1 MNPTAMQVLKD
12 NSIEHLRLITKVA
25 QLYYERGL
33 TQPEIKT
40 QLSISQARVSRLL
53 KLAEEQGI
61 VRTTV
66 HVPPGVFSD
75 LEEAVE
81 RRYGLDEL
89 VVVDTAGRDDE
100 IIPALGSSAAAYL
113 EMRLPGVET
122 IGVSSWSETLLA
134 AVNAMRPIKQG
145 MTTHVVQVLGGFG
158 KSGSQV
164 HARRLMDRLAQLTG
178 ATPVFL
184 LSPGMVS
191 SHEVQQVLRA
201 DPVCQESFAHFDH
214 LAMLLIGIGSMTP
227 SRLLRDSGN
236 VFNDDDRA
244 ALGASGAVGDIC
256 LRFFDADGKP
266 VESGLDERTL
276 GIDFAQIRA
285 TPKRVA
291 VAGGERKFEAIRA
304 VLRGGWVNTLITDL
318 ATAKRL
324 REEP

>member
-1 MNPTAMQVLKD
+1 MQVLKD
-12 NSIEHLRLITKVA
+12 NSIEHLRLVTKVA

-66 HVPPGVFSD
+66 HVPAGVFSE
-75 LEEAVE
+75 LEEVIE
-81 RRYGLDEL
+81 RQYGLDEL
-89 VVVDTAGRDDE
+89 VVVETLGRDED
-100 IIPALGSSAAAYL
+100 IIPALGSSTAAYL

-122 IGVSSWSETLLA
+122 LGVSSWSETLLA

-145 MTTHVVQVLGGFG
+145 VTTHVVQVLGGFG

-184 LSPGMVS
+184 LSPGIVGS
-191 SHEVQQVLRA
+191 SQVQQALLA
-201 DPVCQESFAHFDH
+201 DPMSKESFAHFDH
-214 LAMLLIGIGSMTP
+214 LSMLLIGIGSLTP

-236 VFNDDDRA
+236 VLNDEDMEM
-244 ALGASGAVGDIC
+244 LASRGAVGDIC
-256 LRFFDADGKP
+256 LRFFDENGQNIA
-266 VESGLDERTL
+266 SSIDERTL
-276 GIDFAQIRA
+276 GINCEQIRK

-291 VAGGERKFEAIRA
+291 VAGGARKFEAIRA
-304 VLRGGWVNTLITDL
+304 VLRGGWVDTLITDL
-318 ATAKRL
+318 ETAKRL
-324 REEP
+324 QQEP